1 MYLVLSGNVTLLT
14 FWLQFSVDLH
24 LVFYIK
30 GHGTDMVPS
39 LLLCKPL
46 FFLLLVG
53 DRVIV
58 IFLLE

>member
-1 MYLVLSGNVTLLT
+1 MYLVLSGNVTLLR
-14 FWLQFSVDLH
+14 FCLQFSVDLH

-39 LLLCKPL
+39 FLLCKPL
-46 FFLLLVG
+46 FFLLLVR

>member
-1 MYLVLSGNVTLLT
+1 MYLVLSGNVTLLR

-24 LVFYIK
+24 LVLYIK